1 MLKLAFIGC
10 GRATTSLHLPA
21 ISRIPQV
28 ETVALA
34 DPDEQALALA
44 ADKFAIKRRFEN
56 YKDLLQQHDI
66 DVVAV
71 CTPAAT
77 HTEIALEVMAAGKH
91 LFIEKPLAL
100 SLDDCDVV
108 LDGSQ
113 NHSKKVAVGFNLRFH
128 RLVQEARRIIGR
140 GELGRIELVRT
151 CWTSA
156 IRHRMQL
163 PDWRNERKLGGGA
176 FLEIGVHHFDLWR
189 YLTGSDIVDIFA
201 ASNCERWPDRTGA
214 VTANLSC
221 GALASAVFSEVANDN
236 NQIDIYGEKGMLRIL
251 LFQFDGIE
259 FYSIDSRQ
267 GEAANRIKR
276 LQQFVRDLPKG
287 VSIMRQ
293 GGDFLLSYLAEWQH
307 FIAAIEK
314 DTPVGCSVLDGKR
327 AVQAALAAILSSD
340 IRRPVDLHQN
350 SKGKAPEGKFTDA
363 D

>member
-1 MLKLAFIGC
+1 M
-10 GRATTSLHLPA
+10 
-21 ISRIPQV
+21 
-28 ETVALA
+28 
-34 DPDEQALALA
+34 
-44 ADKFAIKRRFEN
+44 
-56 YKDLLQQHDI
+56 
-66 DVVAV
+66 
-71 CTPAAT
+71 
-77 HTEIALEVMAAGKH
+77 
-91 LFIEKPLAL
+91 
-100 SLDDCDVV
+100 
-108 LDGSQ
+108 
-113 NHSKKVAVGFNLRFH
+113 
-128 RLVQEARRIIGR
+128 
-140 GELGRIELVRT
+140 
-151 CWTSA
+151 
-156 IRHRMQL
+156 
-163 PDWRNERKLGGGA
+163 
-176 FLEIGVHHFDLWR
+176 
-189 YLTGSDIVDIFA
+189 
-201 ASNCERWPDRTGA
+201 
-214 VTANLSC
+214 TANLSC